1 MGSEREREERLTV
14 SLGTKP
20 LTSTPHNMS
29 KHKRMNPTDAD
40 PTEVGID
47 DLARP
52 PDTKPT
58 GIVALTCFDVLCTV

>member
-47 DLARP
+47 DLAGVTIILR
-52 PDTKPT
+52 
-58 GIVALTCFDVLCTV
+58 